1 MFKNLKTKIYSL
13 SVLFFFLGYP
23 LIYAQQ
29 TYTLSGIVA
38 EAETGETLVGAS
50 VKITGTKQSGTT
62 TNAYGFYSITL
73 PSGAYEVTVS
83 YIGYKTVSEKLNIS
97 ANQKLNI
104 KLQSSTQLQE
114 VVVNAERRNENVTN
128 PQMGVEKLNV
138 KDIKNIPVLFG
149 ERDVLKTIQ
158 LLPGISNAGEG
169 NSGFYVRGGATDHNL
184 ILLDEAP
191 VYNASH
197 LLGFF
202 STFNSD
208 AIKDATI
215 YKGGMPAQYGGRL
228 ASVLDIRMN
237 DGNKNDY
244 TFEGGIGLISSKLK
258 VEGPIKKEKSSFMI
272 SGRRTYADMFLAFS
286 PDTSLR
292 GNKLYFYDLNAKT
305 NFILNDKNTI
315 FISGYF
321 GRDNLALKNAFGFN
335 WGNATATL
343 RWNRIFSN
351 RLFGNTSFIY
361 SNYDYAIESMLES
374 NDFKVSSII
383 RDFNLKQDFQYSLNN
398 HNLKFGANIIHH
410 SIDPGKITASGSSSV
425 NNSKIE
431 NRKGLE
437 GAAYISDDWKAS
449 EKITL
454 AYGLRLS
461 YFAMLGAGTFNTY
474 DEDGNITDTRTY
486 KSGEVVKSYL
496 NLEPRLSASFQL
508 SDDKSIKTSYTRNT
522 QNLHLMSNSTTTYPT
537 DIYIMSSNNT
547 RPEIA
552 DQVAMGYF
560 NNFDNNNYE
569 FSAEVYYKWMQN
581 QIEYRTGTDLRGN
594 ANVEADLLYGDGRA
608 YGIELFLKK
617 KFGDFNGWI
626 GYTLSKTERQF
637 DEIDNGHW
645 FNAKQDRTHDI
656 SVVGIYK
663 ANSRWTFSSA
673 FVFNTGN
680 AISYPAGKYLVG
692 NNTLFYYTERN
703 GYRTPS
709 YHRLDLSATLEGKV
723 RKRYQSSWSFGIY
736 NVYNRKNAYSISFR
750 ENEDNPNITEVVKNS
765 LFGVIPSVTWNFKF

>member
-1 MFKNLKTKIYSL
+1 MIISIKFQNI
-13 SVLFFFLGYP
+13 FL
-23 LIYAQQ
+23 LLLLLCSSISSFSQQ
-29 TYTLSGIVA
+29 NYTLSGTLA
-38 EAETGETLVGAS
+38 DEETGETLIGATIKVS
-50 VKITGTKQSGTT
+50 GIKQAATS
-62 TNAYGFYSITL
+62 TNAYGFYSLTL
-73 PSGAYEVTVS
+73 PEGTYDITIS
-83 YIGYKTVSEKLNIS
+83 YIGYKPF
-97 ANQKLNI
+97 NQKLNI
-104 KLQSSTQLQE
+104 KSDTKLNIKISPSIQLDE
-114 VVVNAERRNENVTN
+114 VVISAERENENVVN

-158 LLPGISNAGEG
+158 LLPGVSSAGEG

-244 TFEGGIGLISSKLK
+244 NAEGGIGLISSRLT
-258 VEGPIKKEKSSFMI
+258 VQGPIAKEKSSFVI
-272 SGRRTYADMFLAFS
+272 SGRRTYADMFLAFA

-305 NFILNDKNTI
+305 NFVINDRNTL
-315 FISGYF
+315 FLSGYF

-343 RWNRIFSN
+343 RWNHLFSN

-374 NDFKVSSII
+374 SDFKVSSVIKN
-383 RDFNLKQDFQYSLNN
+383 FNLKQDFQYSLNN
-398 HNLKFGANIIHH
+398 HHLKFGINLIHH
-410 SIDPGKITASGSSSV
+410 TIDPGKITASSSSSV

-431 NRKGLE
+431 NRRGLE
-437 GAAYISDDWKAS
+437 NAVYISDEWKAS
-449 EKITL
+449 QKLTL

-461 YFAMLGAGTFNTY
+461 SFAMLGGGNFNTY
-474 DEDGNITDTRTY
+474 NASGDIIYTKTY
-486 KSGEVVKSYL
+486 KKQEIVKSYL
-496 NLEPRLSASFQL
+496 NLEPRFSASYQL
-508 SDDKSIKTSYTRNT
+508 ADDKSVKASYTRNT
-522 QNLHLMSNSTTTYPT
+522 QNLHLMSNSTTTSPT

-547 RPEIA
+547 KPEIA
-552 DQVAMGYF
+552 DQAALGYF
-560 NNFDNNNYE
+560 NNFKNNRYE

-594 ANVEADLLYGDGRA
+594 QNIEADLLYGDGRA

-617 KFGDFNGWI
+617 KFGNFNGWI

-637 DEIDNGHW
+637 SEIDNGRW

-663 ANSRWTFSSA
+663 ASSRWTLSSA
-673 FVFNTGN
+673 FVYNTGN
-680 AISYPAGKYLVG
+680 AISYPSGKYQIDG
-692 NNTLFYYTERN
+692 NTLFYYSERN

-709 YHRLDLSATLEGKV
+709 YHRLDISATLEGKV
-723 RKRYQSSWSFGIY
+723 KKRYQSNWSFGIY
-736 NVYNRKNAYSISFR
+736 NVYNRKNAYSIDFR
-750 ENEDNPNITEVVKNS
+750 ENEVDATKTEVVKTS
-765 LFGVIPSVTWNFKF
+765 LFGIIPSVTWNFKF